1 MKTFEELG
9 VSPEIR
15 RAIEEMG
22 YEQPMPVQ
30 EEVIPYLL
38 GENNDVVALAQTGT
52 GKTAAFGLPLIQ
64 KITSTTEFPN
74 HLFSAPPANF
84 VCR

>member
-22 YEQPMPVQ
+22 YENPMPVQ
-30 EEVIPYLL
+30 EEVIPYPVSYTHL
-38 GENNDVVALAQTGT
+38 T
-52 GKTAAFGLPLIQ
+52 LP
-64 KITSTTEFPN
+64 TNRE
-74 HLFSAPPANF
+74 
-84 VCR
+84 V

>member
-9 VSPEIR
+9 VSAEIR
-15 RAIEEMG
+15 QAIEEMG
-22 YEQPMPVQ
+22 YESPMPVQ

-38 GENNDVVALAQTGT
+38 GEGNDVVALAQTGT

-64 KITSTTEFPN
+64 KTDVN
-74 HLFSAPPANF
+74 HTPVSILLIFL
-84 VCR
+84 RIYKL

>member
-52 GKTAAFGLPLIQ
+52 GKTAAFGRSYRRL
-64 KITSTTEFPN
+64 TSTTEFPN

>member
-30 EEVIPYLL
+30 
-38 GENNDVVALAQTGT
+38 
-52 GKTAAFGLPLIQ
+52 
-64 KITSTTEFPN
+64 
-74 HLFSAPPANF
+74 
-84 VCR
+84 